1 MAVQLYKLKK
11 QIMIHIDENTV
22 VVGVDTHK
30 YTHTAVFVD
39 NFGREFASLNFT
51 NTQEH
56 KLVDQINSVS
66 SQGKKVVVAL
76 EDTEFFGVHIA
87 KAMMDLNSVHV
98 CHIPSYLS
106 ER

>member
-39 NFGREFASLNFT
+39 NFGREFASLNF
-51 NTQEH
+51 
-56 KLVDQINSVS
+56 
-66 SQGKKVVVAL
+66 
-76 EDTEFFGVHIA
+76 
-87 KAMMDLNSVHV
+87 
-98 CHIPSYLS
+98 
-106 ER
+106 